1 MTRAYLKVSLGTAR
15 EITKVK
21 TLIRKHDPLV
31 VVLESGSPRL
41 NNRVIRYAQ
50 LFAKD
55 GWKKVNTELVTKHRR
70 TKKGMQ
76 ELHVIRIMLRRCR

>member
-1 MTRAYLKVSLGTAR
+1 MTRAYLRINVSMEHDIA
-15 EITKVK
+15 KVK
-21 TLIRKHDPLV
+21 AIMCKHDSRV

-50 LFAKD
+50 LFSKD

-70 TKKGMQ
+70 AKKGTQ
-76 ELHVIRIMLRRCR
+76 ELHVIKIMLRRCR